1 VTRFEQS
8 TLMWC
13 DGSAQSRRAVPASTL
28 EAAARGTGLVLLVVA
43 GLAQGAPDGHRQA
56 RHPVAEQ
63 AVATAEQAVASA
75 VATNPS
81 VPLEVVH
88 ANAASSAQLAELAR
102 RTSLVVMGAARHQD
116 GDVWP
121 ACPPG
126 DALAGQLDCPVLF
139 VDRHEPSAAESV
151 VGHEPAV
158 VAGVDMVRASEQVL
172 LTAAAEA
179 VIRGVGLTLVHA
191 LDHGATLDPGAL
203 AQGWERCRASLRS
216 ADLPR
221 GVPNRLVVSQEEP
234 VAALRNRVGPRDLLV
249 VGTGGDE
256 GDGDGDGAGGGDG
269 SDGGRA
275 IGGGNDGGR
284 ASGGGGGWARAHLG
298 PVTRGLLAAMP
309 CDVMLVPP
317 WQRTKTFADL
327 GAGRLQ
333 GHHRTQPD
341 AIS

>member
-1 VTRFEQS
+1 MVRFEQ
-8 TLMWC
+8 TTVMWC

-43 GLAQGAPDGHRQA
+43 EPVPGAADGRPPA
-56 RHPVAEQ
+56 RRPV
-63 AVATAEQAVASA
+63 AEQAVASA

-88 ANAASSAQLAELAR
+88 ASAASRAQLVDLTR
-102 RTSLVVMGAARHQD
+102 RTSLVVMGAAAGED
-116 GDVWP
+116 GTVLP
-121 ACPPG
+121 AGSLG
-126 DALAGQLDCPVLF
+126 DALAGHLDCPVLF
-139 VDRHEPSAAESV
+139 VDGHELSAAESV
-151 VGHEPAV
+151 VGHDPAV

-203 AQGWERCRASLRS
+203 AEGWERCRASLRS
-216 ADLPR
+216 AHLPR

-249 VGTGGDE
+249 VGTGGR
-256 GDGDGDGAGGGDG
+256 DGDGGI
-269 SDGGRA
+269 DGGRE
-275 IGGGNDGGR
+275 
-284 ASGGGGGWARAHLG
+284 GGGGWGRARVG

-317 WQRTKTFADL
+317 WQRTKTIADL
-327 GAGRLQ
+327 GARRLE
-333 GHHRTQPD
+333 GHRATQPD

>member
-1 VTRFEQS
+1 VVRFEQT

-13 DGSAQSRRAVPASTL
+13 DGSARSRRAVPASTL

-43 GLAQGAPDGHRQA
+43 GPAPAVSDGHSPA
-56 RHPVAEQ
+56 RHPV
-63 AVATAEQAVASA
+63 AEQAVASA

-81 VPLEVVH
+81 VPLEVIH
-88 ANAASSAQLAELAR
+88 AGAASRAQLVDLAR
-102 RTSLVVMGAARHQD
+102 RTSLVVMGAAARED
-116 GDVWP
+116 GTVLP
-121 ACPPG
+121 TGPLG
-126 DALAGQLDCPVLF
+126 DALAGHLDCPVLF
-139 VDRHEPSAAESV
+139 VDGHELSAAETV
-151 VGHEPAV
+151 VGHDPAV

-203 AQGWERCRASLRS
+203 AEGWERCRASLRS
-216 ADLPR
+216 AHLPR

-249 VGTGGDE
+249 VGTGVR
-256 GDGDGDGAGGGDG
+256 DGDGGSNRG
-269 SDGGRA
+269 SDGG
-275 IGGGNDGGR
+275 GE
-284 ASGGGGGWARAHLG
+284 GGGGWARAHVG

-317 WQRTKTFADL
+317 WQRTKTIADL
-327 GAGRLQ
+327 GAGRLE
-333 GHHRTQPD
+333 GHRATQPD

>member
-1 VTRFEQS
+1 VVRFEQT

-43 GLAQGAPDGHRQA
+43 GSAPGAPDGRPPA

-63 AVATAEQAVASA
+63 VVASA

-88 ANAASSAQLAELAR
+88 ASAASRAQLVDLAR
-102 RTSLVVMGAARHQD
+102 RTSLVVMGAAARED
-116 GDVWP
+116 DTVWPTGPLGDV
-121 ACPPG
+121 
-126 DALAGQLDCPVLF
+126 LAGHLDCPVLI
-139 VDRHEPSAAESV
+139 VDGHELSAAESV
-151 VGHEPAV
+151 VGHDPAV

-203 AQGWERCRASLRS
+203 AEGWERCRASLRS
-216 ADLPR
+216 AHLPR
-221 GVPNRLVVSQEEP
+221 GVPNRLVVSQEDP

-249 VGTGGDE
+249 VGTGGSE
-256 GDGDGDGAGGGDG
+256 GDGASDGGGDG
-269 SDGGRA
+269 
-275 IGGGNDGGR
+275 
-284 ASGGGGGWARAHLG
+284 GGGWGRPHVG

-317 WQRTKTFADL
+317 WQRTKTIADL
-327 GAGRLQ
+327 GARRLE
-333 GHHRTQPD
+333 GHRATQPD
-341 AIS
+341 AIG